1 MLKVV
6 SKSSAIEIYQRKKTR
21 TLHVARNIIFYKWYL
36 AENVRKRKIEL
47 KNIIKEREGEKG
59 KTRRTELR

>member
-21 TLHVARNIIFYKWYL
+21 TLHVPRNIIFYKWYL

-59 KTRRTELR
+59 ITRRTELR